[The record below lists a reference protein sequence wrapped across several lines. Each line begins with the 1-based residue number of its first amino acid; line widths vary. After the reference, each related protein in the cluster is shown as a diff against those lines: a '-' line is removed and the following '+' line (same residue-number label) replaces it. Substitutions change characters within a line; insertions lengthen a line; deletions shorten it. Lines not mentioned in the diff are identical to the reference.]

1 MGSNKLIDFIKQP
14 LILFLLKALLIWF
27 GWMLFYGIIFKESQ
41 INDPMTKIEARM
53 TAFVLRQMGYDAKLD
68 EKFSHTLVREEGKQ
82 NELYISIDNKPLI
95 GIASACN
102 GVELFA
108 LFLGFL
114 FAFGG
119 RKKIFSFL
127 IFGLSSI
134 YLINLIR
141 IIVIAWVTMFD
152 KQQADFHHHYTFM
165 FIVYGYILWL
175 WHRWTIIQNA
185 NQKKD
190 ISLDEQ

>member
-1 MGSNKLIDFIKQP
+1 M
-14 LILFLLKALLIWF
+14 WF

-41 INDPMTKIEARM
+41 INDPMTRIEARM

-68 EKFSHTLVREEGKQ
+68 EKLSHTLVREEGKQ

-134 YLINLIR
+134 YLINLFR
-141 IIVIAWVTMFD
+141 IIMIAWVTMFD

-190 ISLDEQ
+190 KSVDEQ

>member
-1 MGSNKLIDFIKQP
+1 MEQNKILDFIKQP
-14 LILFLLKALLIWF
+14 LIVFLLKALLIWF
-27 GWMLFYGIIFKESQ
+27 GWMLFYGIIFKENQ
-41 INDPMTKIEARM
+41 INDPMTKIEAKM

-68 EKFSHTLVREEGKQ
+68 EGFTKTLVREEGKQ
-82 NELYISIDNKPLI
+82 NELYISINNKPII

-119 RKKIFSFL
+119 RKKLFTFL
-127 IFGLSSI
+127 TFGLVSI
-134 YLINLIR
+134 YILNLVR
-141 IIVIAWVTMFD
+141 IIVIAWVSIFD
-152 KQQADFHHHYTFM
+152 KKQADFHHHYTFM

-175 WHRWTIIQNA
+175 WHRWTILQN
-185 NQKKD
+185 KKHKK
-190 ISLDEQ
+190 STEVDE

>member
-1 MGSNKLIDFIKQP
+1 MKSNKLIDFIKQP

-190 ISLDEQ
+190 ISVDEQ

>member
-41 INDPMTKIEARM
+41 INDPMTRIEARM

-190 ISLDEQ
+190 IGVDEQ